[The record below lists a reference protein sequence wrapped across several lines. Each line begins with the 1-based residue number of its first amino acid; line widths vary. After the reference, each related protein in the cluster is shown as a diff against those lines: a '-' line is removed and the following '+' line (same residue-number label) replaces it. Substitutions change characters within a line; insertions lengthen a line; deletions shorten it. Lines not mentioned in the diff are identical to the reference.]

1 MLIWISS
8 LQEWK
13 DPQLHEW
20 YIAGIIQW
28 NSWEQCLINLVRGLS
43 RVNDGLHNPLI
54 RPAISLEGGPLSTT
68 ARHDN
73 KNCPPPKKKKNL
85 ERNKRFSKSQ
95 RSEDTNLKKHIQK
108 NIPNTYHI
116 YIYIYL
122 CLYPCGN
129 IWYELLRITLWN
141 LLEQHPTSLK
151 GILRD
156 LFQIICQLH
165 EKNTNLNFCC
175 TWVISARCS
184 TWRSSWGTKTNLLST
199 YRINHWFPL
208 ITP

>member
-8 LQEWK
+8 LQDWK

-28 NSWEQCLINLVRGLS
+28 NSWEQCLINLIRGLS

-73 KNCPPPKKKKNL
+73 KNCPPPNKIWSAINGSQSHKEVKIQTWKNTF
-85 ERNKRFSKSQ
+85 K
-95 RSEDTNLKKHIQK
+95 K

-116 YIYIYL
+116 YIYTCVCIHVETYGTN
-122 CLYPCGN
+122 Y
-129 IWYELLRITLWN
+129 YELLFEISWN
-141 LLEQHPTSLK
+141 N
-151 GILRD
+151 ILHHLGD

-165 EKNTNLNFCC
+165 EKNTKLNFCC

-184 TWRSSWGTKTNLLST
+184 TWRSSWGTKTKLLST
-199 YRINHWFPL
+199 YRLNHWFPFL
-208 ITP
+208 TP

>member
-8 LQEWK
+8 LQECK

-20 YIAGIIQW
+20 CIAGIIQW
-28 NSWEQCLINLVRGLS
+28 NSWEQCLINLIRGLS
-43 RVNDGLHNPLI
+43 RVNDRLHNPLI
-54 RPAISLEGGPLSTT
+54 RPAISLGGGPLRTI

-73 KNCPPPKKKKNL
+73 KNWPPQKNKIWSEINGSQNHKEVKIQTWKSTFKK
-85 ERNKRFSKSQ
+85 
-95 RSEDTNLKKHIQK
+95 K

-116 YIYIYL
+116 YIHK
-122 CLYPCGN
+122 YPSGN
-129 IWYELLRITLWN
+129 LWYELLWMTLRN

-151 GILRD
+151 GSFSNPMPTSWDIT
-156 LFQIICQLH
+156 
-165 EKNTNLNFCC
+165 KLNFCC

-184 TWRSSWGTKTNLLST
+184 TWRSSSGTKTKLLST